1 MTRLLVIGNDRG
13 TQNLLRRHFPDSD
26 VEVKSVEGFK
36 DPVTFGETDPD
47 VVVLYP
53 GSSHP
58 GLDLTRRLHEQAPYV
73 PVILIDSEGSS
84 DAAIE
89 AVKEGAYDYLL
100 MPVENDRLVESVQRA
115 LKVRHS
121 SDGCHR
127 PDEAERSAAQAMGS
141 IVGRSPAMQEV
152 FKSIGRVAPQNVTV
166 LIQGES
172 GTGKEIVARSIHD
185 HSQRSGQT
193 FLEVNCAA
201 IPELLLESELFGHE
215 RGAFTG
221 ADERRIGKFE
231 KCSGGT
237 IFLDEIGDMSPL
249 VQGKVLRLLQEQRF
263 ERVGGTETVTT
274 DVRIIAATNRNL
286 QQMVA
291 DGTFREDLYYRLD
304 GFRIELPP
312 LRERGDDLVLLIE
325 HFLCRLRT
333 ELNKPVEAISP
344 EAMELLT
351 AYCWPGNIRELEAA
365 IRQSLLQTTGAAILP
380 EFLPDSVRF
389 CLNPSERDGLVSDL
403 RPFVEDCLR
412 RKSTEVYAEATELME
427 RYVLT
432 RVLRETHGN
441 QSQAA
446 RILGI
451 TRGCL
456 RARIRALHISL
467 GAHIVQDLS
476 PTSNRQHVQ
485 PAAAGR

>member
-26 VEVKSVEGFK
+26 VEVRTVEGLNEQT
-36 DPVTFGETDPD
+36 PLGEEHPD
-47 VVVLYP
+47 VVIL
-53 GSSHP
+53 HP
-58 GLDLTRRLHEQAPYV
+58 GHGQPGLELTRRLHTRAPFV

-84 DAAIE
+84 DTAIE

-100 MPVENDRLVESVQRA
+100 TPVENDRLVESVQRA
-115 LKVRHS
+115 MKVRHS

-127 PDEAERSAAQAMGS
+127 PDEAERAASQAMGS
-141 IVGRSPAMQEV
+141 IVGRSPAMQSV

-172 GTGKEIVARSIHD
+172 GTGKEVVARAIHD
-185 HSQRSGQT
+185 HSPRADQT

-333 ELNKPVEAISP
+333 ELHKPVEAISP
-344 EAMELLT
+344 EAMELLM
-351 AYCWPGNIRELEAA
+351 AYSWPGNIRELEAS
-365 IRQSLLQTTGAAILP
+365 IRQALLQTTGAAILP
-380 EFLPDSVRF
+380 EFLPDSVRY

-412 RKSTEVYAEATELME
+412 RKSTEIYAEATELME

-441 QSQAA
+441 QSHAS

-467 GAHIVQDLS
+467 GAHISQDV
-476 PTSNRQHVQ
+476 PAPANRQNGQ
-485 PAAAGR
+485 PAIAGH